1 MKKTIVSAA
10 LALIVLNGYSQE
22 KKEVSKSHKPLNVP
36 EVVKQDF
43 AAQYPKA
50 VKVKWSLEK
59 PGEYE
64 AEFNLIKTEMAAL
77 YDAKGVL
84 IESETKMKESELP
97 QAVRS
102 TLAKDFAGY
111 KIAEVEKADAKGV
124 VSYEMEAKKG
134 KKEYELVFDKTG
146 KLLKQEA
153 EKGESKND

>member
-1 MKKTIVSAA
+1 MKKVIISAA
-10 LALIVLNGYSQE
+10 LAVFVLNGYSQE
-22 KKEVSKSHKPLNVP
+22 KKEASKSHKQLNVP
-36 EVVKQDF
+36 EVVKQAF

-50 VKVKWSLEK
+50 AKVKWSLEK

-64 AEFNLIKTEMAAL
+64 AEFDLNKTEMAAL
-77 YDAKGVL
+77 YDSKGGL

-97 QAVRS
+97 QAVKA
-102 TLAKDFAGY
+102 TLVKDFAGY
-111 KIAEVEKADAKGV
+111 KIAEVEKANAKGV
-124 VSYEMEAKKG
+124 VSYEMEAKKE

>member
-1 MKKTIVSAA
+1 MKKAIVSAA

-36 EVVKQDF
+36 GVVKQAF

-50 VKVKWSLEK
+50 AKVKWSLEK

-64 AEFNLIKTEMAAL
+64 AEFDLNKAEMAAL
-77 YDAKGVL
+77 YDSKGAL
-84 IESETKMKESELP
+84 IESEKKIKESDLP
-97 QAVRS
+97 QVIKS
-102 TLAKDFAGY
+102 TLAKDFTGY
-111 KIAEVEKADAKGV
+111 KIAEIEKAEAKGV